1 MNRKF
6 KGEPRS
12 RRPIQLAVGVIVAAV
27 VIAALV
33 ITEPW
38 TYFVV
43 DEVDEAFPSLTDSQ
57 RDALRGMP
65 PEQKDALM
73 AMAEEDAAM
82 AADVAIAQTGDDV
95 VVPPAQ
101 QAMPDDM
108 PAEPV
113 VLHSGAFITIDAIHK
128 AEGAAIIYELPDGRR
143 VLRFEDFRSAN
154 GPDLHVYLSSAAPK
168 SAFAGLGED
177 ALHLGS
183 LKGNVGNQNYD
194 IPDDADLSRYQSAV
208 IYCAPFRVVFSS
220 AELS

>member
-1 MNRKF
+1 M
-6 KGEPRS
+6 E
-12 RRPIQLAVGVIVAAV
+12 RRIFGVIVIIV
-27 VIAALV
+27 VIVGLMV
-33 ITEPW
+33 TRPW

-57 RDALRGMP
+57 RDALREMP
-65 PEQKDALM
+65 SEQKDALM
-73 AMAEEDAAM
+73 AMAEENAAM

-95 VVPPAQ
+95 VVQ

-108 PAEPV
+108 PDEPV
-113 VLHSGAFITIDAIHK
+113 VLHSGSFITIDAIHK

-168 SAFAGLGED
+168 NTFDGLGED
-177 ALHLGS
+177 ALHLGR

-208 IYCAPFRVVFSS
+208 IYCAPFRVIFSS

>member
-1 MNRKF
+1 MQRMIF
-6 KGEPRS
+6 
-12 RRPIQLAVGVIVAAV
+12 GVIVIIAV
-27 VIAALV
+27 IVGLMV
-33 ITEPW
+33 TRPW

-73 AMAEEDAAM
+73 AMAKENAAM

-113 VLHSGAFITIDAIHK
+113 VLHSGSFITIDAIHK

-208 IYCAPFRVVFSS
+208 IYCAPFRVIFSS